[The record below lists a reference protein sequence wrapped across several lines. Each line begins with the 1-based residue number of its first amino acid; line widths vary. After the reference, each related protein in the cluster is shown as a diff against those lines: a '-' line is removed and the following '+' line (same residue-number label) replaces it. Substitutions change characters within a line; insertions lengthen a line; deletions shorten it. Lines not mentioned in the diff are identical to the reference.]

1 MQHLDR
7 TGLYDCVPGEGLK
20 DGPDASL
27 ALKWWLQAAEQGH
40 VHALYQAAAAYE
52 AGRGVVEDPARAAE
66 LFLGKQLWSTFDA

>member
-1 MQHLDR
+1 MA
-7 TGLYDCVPGEGLK
+7 GEGLK

-27 ALKWWLQAAEQGH
+27 ALKWWLQAAEKGH

-66 LFLGKQLWSTFDA
+66 LFLGT